1 MSDGQSNENILWN
14 SIAKEMPIIQRS
26 APKKAARRNNQ
37 SIRLTRQKD
46 THKNQNGVASCLF
59 LLLAFMIC
67 SHFASISMTQRVKVS
82 TKNPSDEQLD
92 SLQNCSVSFVPPP
105 PRQESEWRRPLWV
118 PSYPAS
124 GSASPSKQGD
134 VVKDIIDR
142 LFGMFVARCDV
153 ALDNDCPFLTQ
164 FHGPSSGRNR
174 AVKHYHSS
182 VRNQLR
188 RCKGISETVGCSQG
202 GFLEVI
208 ASCLSFIEIS

>member
-1 MSDGQSNENILWN
+1 MEHFT
-14 SIAKEMPIIQRS
+14 AKEMSIIRRS
-26 APKKAARRNNQ
+26 APKKAARRDNQ
-37 SIRLTRQKD
+37 SIELTRQKD
-46 THKNQNGVASCLF
+46 APKHQNGVASCLF

-67 SHFASISMTQRVKVS
+67 SHFASIELVTQRVKVS

-105 PRQESEWRRPLWV
+105 PRQESEWRRPLWI

-164 FHGPSSGRNR
+164 FHGPSSGKTG
-174 AVKHYHSS
+174 AVKNYHSS
-182 VRNQLR
+182 VRNRLR
-188 RCKGISETVGCSQG
+188 RCKGLSETVGCSQG